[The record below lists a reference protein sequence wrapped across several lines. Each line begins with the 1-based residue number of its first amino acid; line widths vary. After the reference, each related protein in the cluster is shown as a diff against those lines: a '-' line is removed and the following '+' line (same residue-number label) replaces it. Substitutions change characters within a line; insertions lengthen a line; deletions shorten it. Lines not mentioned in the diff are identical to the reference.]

1 MLTIDKVELFDHVL
15 EQHVNEA
22 AFLWMQRSL
31 AMSQVHHSAA
41 SLRKLEARIN
51 NHLKGLMVAPQHA
64 WKMAVELADNK
75 ESGEVFVLSILALH
89 SGESEKINAA
99 LHLGADNQEALKGLI
114 SALAWLPND
123 KVHPLLKPWIG
134 NKNIFLRHLAIA
146 VCSARRLDPQRYLNS
161 LLGDSENTGNT
172 ALYCR
177 MLRLIGELKRHD
189 LAPHLNAAH
198 THDNEDVKFWAS
210 RSSLLL
216 GDVSG
221 LDLLEPY
228 VLQENAHQLKAI
240 DIAFRCHSQTP
251 AWSWINQLVK
261 APQQTAQTIIA
272 LSTLGDPHGIN
283 WLLAR
288 MEEPLHAKVAGH
300 AFSML
305 TGIDLL
311 QEGLASHRA
320 SSLEDEDGDE
330 QIPVVEG
337 YENSPIPQV
346 EKVSQRW
353 QQIQQQFQ
361 PGYRYFLGQP
371 ITSPA
376 LQHTIINGQ
385 QGQRLSACMEFAL
398 LDKTNLYPNAK
409 ANLHYQG
416 EI

>member
-1 MLTIDKVELFDHVL
+1 MLTIDKIELFDHVL

-31 AMSQVHHSAA
+31 AMNQVHHSAA
-41 SLRKLEARIN
+41 SLRKLEMRIN
-51 NHLKGLMVAPQHA
+51 NHLKGLMIAPQHA
-64 WKMAVELADNK
+64 WEIALVLADNK

-89 SGESEKINAA
+89 SGESEKINTA
-99 LHLGADNQEALKGLI
+99 LLLGADNQEALKGLI
-114 SALAWLPND
+114 SASAWLPND
-123 KVHPLLKPWIG
+123 KVHPLLKPWIE
-134 NKNIFLRHLAIA
+134 NKNFFLRHLAVS

-161 LLGDSENTGNT
+161 LLDDSENTGNT

-189 LAPHLNAAH
+189 LTSHLNTAQIN
-198 THDNEDVKFWAS
+198 DNADVKFWAS
-210 RSSLLL
+210 RSNLLL
-216 GDVSG
+216 GDASG
-221 LDLLEPY
+221 LDFIESY
-228 VLQENAHQLKAI
+228 VLQKNSHQLKAI
-240 DIAFRCHSQTP
+240 DIAFRCHSHTT

-288 MEEPLHAKVAGH
+288 MEEPLHAKAAGH
-300 AFSML
+300 AFGMM

-311 QEGLASHRA
+311 QEGLAGHRA
-320 SSLEDEDGDE
+320 SSFADEEGDE
-330 QIPVVEG
+330 EIPVVDG
-337 YENSPIPQV
+337 YENLPIPHV

-353 QQIQQQFQ
+353 QQIQHQFQ

-371 ITSPA
+371 ITSPV
-376 LQHTIINGQ
+376 LQHTIINGH

-398 LDKTNLYPNAK
+398 LDKTNVYPNAK
-409 ANLHYQG
+409 AILLHQG
-416 EI
+416 VV